1 MLFFIC
7 CLCMQQ
13 PPLKAATRNIC
24 KGKEST
30 VVQVH
35 VMLLLPLPNT
45 QELQRTNS
53 KSRRSQTQ
61 DKENN
66 NFLPHPQK
74 HSFCNPSIILL
85 KKMGKIQ
92 LVREQR
98 NQNTTLAAPFQL
110 HVSWVM
116 KETFSS
122 LGKKK

>member
-13 PPLKAATRNIC
+13 PPLKASTQNIC
-24 KGKEST
+24 KGKKST

-35 VMLLLPLPNT
+35 VMLLLPFPNR
-45 QELQRTNS
+45 QELQRTNG

-61 DKENN
+61 DKKTN

-85 KKMGKIQ
+85 KMMGKIQ
-92 LVREQR
+92 LVGEQR

-110 HVSWVM
+110 HVSWEM

-122 LGKKK
+122 QGKNE